1 MQTVKLVLNALVIGA
16 LNLTS
21 FVIGF
26 WIFKLSASGEQRL
39 VQGAAAMLVAIVLVV
54 VWLVVFRKF
63 NRLEIEYDFIK
74 VFLLT
79 FLLTPVIFVP
89 THFVVTGYL
98 TSWGNILAIA
108 AYQFPMNVLALAIS
122 AAILNRRK
130 KPPRGAFQP
139 NSTDPN
145 P

>member
-1 MQTVKLVLNALVIGA
+1 MQTVKLVLNALVVGA

-26 WIFKLSASGEQRL
+26 WIFKLSVSGEQRL
-39 VQGAAAMLVAIVLVV
+39 VQGTAAMLVAVALVV
-54 VWLVVFRKF
+54 VWLVVFRKV

-89 THFVVTGYL
+89 AHFVVTGYL
-98 TSWGNILAIA
+98 TSIGNILAIA

-122 AAILNRRK
+122 AGILNRMK
-130 KPPRGAFQP
+130 KAPRGGFPP
-139 NSTDPN
+139 NSTDTN

>member
-26 WIFKLSASGEQRL
+26 WIFKLSASGEQQL
-39 VQGAAAMLVAIVLVV
+39 VQGAAAMLVAIALVV
-54 VWLVVFRKF
+54 VWLVVFRKI

-89 THFVVTGYL
+89 AHFVVTGYL
-98 TSWGNILAIA
+98 TSIENILAIA
-108 AYQFPMNVLALAIS
+108 ACQFPMS
-122 AAILNRRK
+122 C
-130 KPPRGAFQP
+130 AFEIVF
-139 NSTDPN
+139 S
-145 P
+145 